1 MSLDFPFSASA
12 LTQFSRQLIR
22 SPVLDRRPGPG
33 ALSLF
38 SAHQWPPWRD
48 CRPVSTPQWSVPEP
62 ALFCDVA
69 NPRRPASLG
78 STLERVAPPSW
89 PLDHR
94 TLFYVRRCPKPALPA
109 PFQRFDATSA
119 ASSSSPGCRHAKT
132 MSGAPEWFASL
143 ESGIRATLSE
153 VLQCGVIEIE
163 ELTTLARALLPIQ
176 QGRHDIAHCSAGNGP

>member
-94 TLFYVRRCPKPALPA
+94 TLFYVVDVRNLPSRPPSSASTRPAQRPAPRQAAGTPRPCQVRQNGLLPSRAASARLCPKS
-109 PFQRFDATSA
+109 FSA
-119 ASSSSPGCRHAKT
+119 ASSRSRS
-132 MSGAPEWFASL
+132 
-143 ESGIRATLSE
+143 
-153 VLQCGVIEIE
+153 
-163 ELTTLARALLPIQ
+163 
-176 QGRHDIAHCSAGNGP
+176 